1 MVYETH
7 TKLTF
12 KYGCMFVLMG
22 VCVCVC
28 VCVSVCVCVTALGHE
43 SSAGL
48 AGWWACWTPAGLGR
62 EPPTCT
68 TCTEE
73 DHDGEDD
80 DEDDD
85 EDDEGD
91 EEEEKPAVQLQ
102 HK

>member
-1 MVYETH
+1 MS
-7 TKLTF
+7 
-12 KYGCMFVLMG
+12 
-22 VCVCVC
+22 VCVCVY
-28 VCVSVCVCVTALGHE
+28 VTALGHE

-73 DHDGEDD
+73 ENDGEDDDEDHDEDD

-85 EDDEGD
+85 EDHDED
-91 EEEEKPAVQLQ
+91 DDEEEEEEKPAVQLQ
-102 HK
+102 HM